1 MKKLLS
7 LQEWLKKF
15 DEVQKRTAKS
25 KLVLPLLFLLAVS
38 AQAQSTNVTAL
49 RLTFNEGNTTNNT
62 TITINPRESEG
73 FLINFRKDAL
83 VAIQLTNPPPTFQNS
98 IRGTAQTFLLNP
110 LADQARADER
120 RTNKVDVFI
129 ANIGSY
135 WEGLSS
141 AQKQSIKDIANA
153 VVVP

>member
-1 MKKLLS
+1 MKNFLI
-7 LQEWLKKF
+7 
-15 DEVQKRTAKS
+15 
-25 KLVLPLLFLLAVS
+25 LPLALFALAAT
-38 AQAQSTNVTAL
+38 AQAQTTNVTSL
-49 RLTFNEGNTTNNT
+49 RLTYNEGTTTNNT

-73 FLINFRKDAL
+73 FLINFRKDTL
-83 VAIQLTNPPPTFQNS
+83 VALQLTNPPPTFQNS

-110 LADQARADER
+110 LADQARAEER

-135 WEGLSS
+135 WEGLSA
-141 AQKQSIKDIANA
+141 AQKQAIKDVANA